1 MLTQLSAAR
10 LVEMI
15 QNAAAS
21 QGLSLE
27 DCSVWI
33 RANHRENEYE
43 NEEQVDISCTKNGL
57 LTIDLFEGWMVE
69 E

>member
-10 LVEMI
+10 LVEML

-27 DCSVWI
+27 DCNVWI

-43 NEEQVDISCTKNGL
+43 NEEQVDISCTQNGL
-57 LTIDLFEGWMVE
+57 MTIDLLEHWLVE